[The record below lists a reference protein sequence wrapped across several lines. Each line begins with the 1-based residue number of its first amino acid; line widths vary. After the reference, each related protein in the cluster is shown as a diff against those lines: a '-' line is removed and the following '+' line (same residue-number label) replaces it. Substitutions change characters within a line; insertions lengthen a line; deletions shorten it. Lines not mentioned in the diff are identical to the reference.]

1 MKKDI
6 LMARIVTTIV
16 FLGLV
21 FATTCV
27 YNQSKLVK
35 EQKAE
40 ILKYKAEINNY
51 INYYNAAEDLLESID
66 SDINISDTYM
76 CGDIGAD
83 YLYAVSK
90 INDSIRIKSSDYKP
104 LKHHHYYG
112 E

>member
-1 MKKDI
+1 MNKDI
-6 LMARIVTTIV
+6 LTARIVIAIV

-27 YNQSKLVK
+27 YNQSKLIK

-40 ILKYKAEINNY
+40 ILKYKADINDY

-66 SDINISDTYM
+66 ADINISDTYM

-83 YLYAVSK
+83 YLYSVSK
-90 INDSIRIKSSDYKP
+90 IDDSIRVKPSDYKP
-104 LKHHHYYG
+104 INKQYYG